1 MATYGSAGI
10 GMLPG
15 TVTSGMTVTGLVRLT
30 GVLFGWLPAMM
41 ARCTTK
47 AIGRT
52 TTASMG
58 MTTATMI
65 VIAITGIT
73 TKEQSRAQGN

>member
-1 MATYGSAGI
+1 
-10 GMLPG
+10 
-15 TVTSGMTVTGLVRLT
+15 
-30 GVLFGWLPAMM
+30 
-41 ARCTTK
+41 
-47 AIGRT
+47 
-52 TTASMG
+52 MG